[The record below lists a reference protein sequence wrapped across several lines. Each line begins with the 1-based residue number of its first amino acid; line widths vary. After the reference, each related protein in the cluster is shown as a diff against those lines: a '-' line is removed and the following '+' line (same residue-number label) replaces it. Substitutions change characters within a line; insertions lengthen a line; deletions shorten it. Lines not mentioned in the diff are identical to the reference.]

1 MKLPNYYERLD
12 SMHINTEKPRAYY
25 IPAAVEMPYDF
36 IDARNLSERFVSLN
50 GNWDFGYYKSIAE
63 VDESVISAE
72 YRLPDTL
79 KVPSIWQA
87 NGYDNRQYVNL
98 DYTIPYNPPFVP
110 TQNPCG
116 AYKRKFNIAEN
127 TSLQKVYICFE
138 GVDSCFYVYV
148 NGKFTGYSQV
158 SHSNT
163 EFDISDFVNVGEND
177 ITVIVLKWCS
187 GTYFECQ
194 DKFRESGIFRD
205 VYLLLRPEKHI
216 RDYRIQTDLVDGGAL
231 ATISVDIDFSGK
243 NVEINYILR
252 DKNGNTEIAGKTS
265 NGKIAVEIN
274 NPVLWNAEKPELY
287 ILHLKTENECISAYV
302 GIREIKVKNSIILL
316 NGNPLSIRG
325 VNRHDSHP
333 RKGAAVSYEDILTD
347 LELMKQNNINA
358 IRTSHYPNISY
369 FPTLC
374 DYYGFYVMAESDLE
388 THGLRRLYPPEN
400 QFGMLNN
407 DPDYLPIYLD
417 RQVLNYERDKNHPS
431 ILFWSCGNESGL
443 GKNIEACAEYFKRV
457 DPSRLVHYESLY
469 HANDYTPDLSNL
481 DMRSMMYPSFNK
493 IKTYFNEQKKLKK
506 AERKPLILCEY
517 SHCMGNGPGDFED
530 YYELFEKY
538 PEFAGGFVWEWC
550 EHAAY
555 DGKTSDGKERYLYGG
570 DFGENKHDGNYCVDG
585 LVHPDR
591 TPTSSLFE
599 LKNVYRP
606 VRIKYSN
613 GKLFVTNKLDFLLLN
628 EAIYIEYEIKTDG
641 RHILGGRFNDIKTT
655 PHFTSEIPIE
665 LPEKYEGN
673 TYLNVYIKS
682 KGNSEFLNK
691 GDLLGIEQFCLFE
704 ETPKLN
710 FKAADGILNIS
721 ETDDCI
727 KIDGAGFSYEF
738 SKLKG
743 TFSSLFINGKE
754 FLEKAVE
761 FNIWRAPTDNDIAIK
776 KNWFRARYNYAFQD
790 VRRISV
796 KDYGNSAVISEQIL
810 IVASGIQ
817 KILELSVCWTV
828 NSNGEI
834 LFECEAQ
841 KNMKLPVLPRFGIR
855 LFLNNT
861 LENVEYFGKGPY
873 DSYCDKQQ
881 SAYYDLF
888 NTTVSDMYEN
898 YIRPQENGNHLGT
911 RYMTLNGENM
921 TFGATAVNKPFNF
934 SALHFSQE
942 NLQNTL
948 HGFELKKEPYTVL
961 CLDYAQN
968 GIGSQS
974 CGPKMRPKYSFNEEK
989 FNFSVVLKLK

>member
-25 IPAAVEMPYDF
+25 IPAAGEMPYDF

-110 TQNPCG
+110 TQNTCG
-116 AYKRKFNIAEN
+116 VYKRKFNIAEN
-127 TSLQKVYICFE
+127 TSLPKVYICFE

-216 RDYRIQTDLVDGGAL
+216 RDYKIQTDLVDGGVL
-231 ATISVDIDFSGK
+231 TTISVDIDFSGK
-243 NVEINYILR
+243 NAEIDYILR

-287 ILHLKTENECISAYV
+287 ILHLKTKNECISAYV
-302 GIREIKVKNSIILL
+302 GIRKIEVKNSVILL
-316 NGNPLSIRG
+316 NGKQLSIRG

-333 RKGAAVSYEDILTD
+333 RKGAAVSYEDILND

-431 ILFWSCGNESGL
+431 ILFWSCGNESGI

-457 DPSRLVHYESLY
+457 DSSRLVHYESLY
-469 HANDYTPDLSNL
+469 HATDYTPNLSNL

-493 IKTYFNEQKKLKK
+493 IKTYFNDQKKLKK
-506 AERKPLILCEY
+506 SERKPLILCEY

-538 PEFAGGFVWEWC
+538 PEFVGGFVWEWC

-613 GKLFVTNKLDFLLLN
+613 GKLFITNKLDFLPLS
-628 EAIYIEYEIKTDG
+628 EAVYIEYEIKSDG
-641 RHILGGRFNDIKTT
+641 RHISGGRFNDIKTA
-655 PHFTSEIPIE
+655 PHLTSKIPIE

-682 KGNSEFLNK
+682 KGNSAFLNK
-691 GDLLGIEQFCLFE
+691 GDLLGIEQFCLFDE
-704 ETPKLN
+704 IPKLDFQATN
-710 FKAADGILNIS
+710 GALNIS
-721 ETDDCI
+721 ETDNFI
-727 KIDGAGFSYEF
+727 KIDGNNFSYNF

-743 TFSSLFINGKE
+743 TFSSLFKNGKE

-776 KNWFRARYNYAFQD
+776 KNWIRARYNYAFQD

-796 KDYGNSAVISEQIL
+796 KDFGNGVVISEQIL

-817 KILELSVCWTV
+817 KILKLSVCWTV

-911 RYMTLNGENM
+911 RYMTLSGDNM
-921 TFGATAVNKPFNF
+921 ALGVTAVNKAFNF
-934 SALHFSQE
+934 SALHYSQE
-942 NLQNTL
+942 NLQNTM

-974 CGPKMRPKYSFNEEK
+974 CGPKMRPKYSFSEER

>member
-1 MKLPNYYERLD
+1 MKLPNYNERLD
-12 SMHINTEKPRAYY
+12 SIHINTEKPRAYY
-25 IPAAVEMPYDF
+25 IPAASEMPFDF
-36 IDARNLSERFVSLN
+36 IDARNSSERFISLN
-50 GNWDFGYYKSIAE
+50 GIWDFGYYKSIAE
-63 VDESVISAE
+63 ADEDVISTE
-72 YRLPDTL
+72 YRLPDKL

-98 DYTIPYNPPFVP
+98 DYTIPYNPPYVP

-116 AYKRKFNIAEN
+116 IYKQKFNIAES
-127 TSLQKVYICFE
+127 TLLSKVYLCFE
-138 GVDSCFYVYV
+138 GVDSCFYVYI

-163 EFDISDFVNVGEND
+163 EFDISDFIFAGEND

-205 VYLLLRPEKHI
+205 VYLLLRPENHI
-216 RDYRIQTDLVDGGAL
+216 QDYKIQTDLAENGIYAK
-231 ATISVDIDFSGK
+231 IFVDIYFSGK
-243 NVEINYILR
+243 LEEVDFILR
-252 DKNGNTEIAGKTS
+252 DKSGKTDIS
-265 NGKIAVEIN
+265 GKTLNGKIEIDIKK
-274 NPVLWNAEKPELY
+274 PALWSAEKPELY
-287 ILHLKTENECISAYV
+287 ILHLKTDNECISSYV
-302 GIREIKVKNSIILL
+302 GIRKIEIKDSVIFL
-316 NGNPLSIRG
+316 NGNSLSIRG
-325 VNRHDSHP
+325 VNRHDSNP
-333 RKGAAVSYEDILTD
+333 INGAAVNYEDILTD
-347 LELMKQNNINA
+347 IKLMKRNNINA

-400 QFGMLNN
+400 QFGKLNN
-407 DPDYLPIYLD
+407 DPDYLPVFLD

-431 ILFWSCGNESGL
+431 ILFWSCGNESGI

-457 DPSRLVHYESLY
+457 DSSRLVHYESLY
-469 HANDYTPDLSNL
+469 HAKDYTPDLSNL

-493 IKTYFNEQKKLKK
+493 IKTYFKDQKKLKK

-530 YYELFEKY
+530 YYELFEKH
-538 PEFAGGFVWEWC
+538 PEFVGGFVWEWC

-555 DGKTSDGKERYLYGG
+555 DGKTSEGKKRYLYGG

-606 VRIKYSN
+606 VRIKYSDES
-613 GKLFVTNKLDFLLLN
+613 LFITNKLDFLYLN
-628 EAIYIEYEIKTDG
+628 EAIYLEYEIKTDG
-641 RHILGGRFNDIKTT
+641 KLVSGGYFDDIKTA
-655 PHFTSEIPIE
+655 PHSVSEIHIQ
-665 LPEKYEGN
+665 LPKKYTGN

-682 KGNSEFLNK
+682 KGNSAFLNK
-691 GDLLGIEQFCLFE
+691 GDLLGTEQFCLFE
-704 ETPKLN
+704 EPLKSDFQAVNGT
-710 FKAADGILNIS
+710 LNI
-721 ETDDCI
+721 TDTDNYI
-727 KIDGAGFSYEF
+727 KINGDGFSYKF
-738 SKLKG
+738 SRTKG
-743 TFSSLFINGKE
+743 TFSSILMNGKE
-754 FLEKAVE
+754 FLERAVE

-776 KNWFRARYNYAFQD
+776 KNWFRARYNYSFQD
-790 VRRISV
+790 VRQICV
-796 KDYGNSAVISEQIL
+796 KDYGNSAVISEQVL

-817 KILELSVCWTV
+817 KILKLDVCWTV

-841 KNMKLPVLPRFGIR
+841 KNMELPVLPRFGIR

-881 SAYYDLF
+881 SSYYDLF
-888 NTTVSDMYEN
+888 NTSVSDMYEN
-898 YIRPQENGNHLGT
+898 YLRPQENGNHLGT
-911 RYMTLNGENM
+911 HYMNLRGKNM
-921 TFGATAVNKPFNF
+921 SFSAEAFNKPFNF
-934 SALHFSQE
+934 SALHYSQE
-942 NLQNTL
+942 NLQNTM

-974 CGPKMRPKYSFNEEK
+974 CGPRMRPKYSFNEEK
-989 FNFSVVLKLK
+989 FNFSVVLKFK